1 MGYDYGTA
9 TTAEESLLAG
19 FFAGMFSVFWI
30 CVLLAIAVVGIIGL
44 WKVFEKAGEEGWKVL
59 IPFYNMY
66 ILFKITWGNG
76 WLFLL
81 LLIPVVHVVI
91 PIITLYKLAKSF
103 GKGVGFFFGLWFL
116 YPVFIMILGFGPDQY
131 RGGVQQNV
139 NITYNND
146 SSWDN
151 VYSSNND
158 FAPQNNSPVNT
169 PVNSGN
175 ETFMQ
180 GQGEPTRNN
189 AAQSWGTPTNS
200 NTTQN
205 QGTPM
210 NNSGASNWEA
220 PSNNNV
226 AQNQGAPMNNSGAS
240 SWGTPTNNNVAQNQ
254 GAPMNNS
261 GASNQEA
268 PANNNAAPSQSN
280 PAGNNIS
287 NAPNAPNSSND
298 TKNINN
304 INNDPHFGGWE

>member
-180 GQGEPTRNN
+180 GQGEQPTGSNTAQNWGAPVNNN
-189 AAQSWGTPTNS
+189 AAPS
-200 NTTQN
+200 

-210 NNSGASNWEA
+210 NNGGAQNWEA
-220 PSNNNV
+220 
-226 AQNQGAPMNNSGAS
+226 
-240 SWGTPTNNNVAQNQ
+240 PTNNNVAQNQ

-261 GASNQEA
+261 GASNREA

-287 NAPNAPNSSND
+287 NAPNAPNAPNSSND

>member
-131 RGGVQQNV
+131 RGGVQQKV

-151 VYSSNND
+151 VYSSSND
-158 FAPQNNSPVNT
+158 FTPQNNSPVNT

-175 ETFMQ
+175 ESFMQ
-180 GQGEPTRNN
+180 GQGEQPTGSNT
-189 AAQSWGTPTNS
+189 AQSWGTPTNS

-240 SWGTPTNNNVAQNQ
+240 NR
-254 GAPMNNS
+254 
-261 GASNQEA
+261 EA
-268 PANNNAAPSQSN
+268 PANNNAAPGQSN

>member
-240 SWGTPTNNNVAQNQ
+240 NW
-254 GAPMNNS
+254 
-261 GASNQEA
+261 EA

-287 NAPNAPNSSND
+287 NAPNAPNTPNSSND

>member
-1 MGYDYGTA
+1 M
-9 TTAEESLLAG
+9 
-19 FFAGMFSVFWI
+19 
-30 CVLLAIAVVGIIGL
+30 
-44 WKVFEKAGEEGWKVL
+44 
-59 IPFYNMY
+59 
-66 ILFKITWGNG
+66 
-76 WLFLL
+76 
-81 LLIPVVHVVI
+81 VI

-240 SWGTPTNNNVAQNQ
+240 SW
-254 GAPMNNS
+254 
-261 GASNQEA
+261 EA

-287 NAPNAPNSSND
+287 NAPNSSND

>member
-19 FFAGMFSVFWI
+19 FFAGMFSVFWV

-169 PVNSGN
+169 PNSGN

-240 SWGTPTNNNVAQNQ
+240 NW
-254 GAPMNNS
+254 
-261 GASNQEA
+261 EA

-287 NAPNAPNSSND
+287 NTPNAPNSSND

-304 INNDPHFGGWE
+304 INNINNDPHFGGWE

>member
-116 YPVFIMILGFGPDQY
+116 YPVFIMILGFGPGQY

-175 ETFMQ
+175 ESFMQ
-180 GQGEPTRNN
+180 GQGEQPT
-189 AAQSWGTPTNS
+189 GS
-200 NTTQN
+200 NTAQNWGAPANNNVVQN
-205 QGTPM
+205 QGPQVS
-210 NNSGASNWEA
+210 NSGASNWEV
-220 PSNNNV
+220 S
-226 AQNQGAPMNNSGAS
+226 
-240 SWGTPTNNNVAQNQ
+240 
-254 GAPMNNS
+254 
-261 GASNQEA
+261 
-268 PANNNAAPSQSN
+268 ANNNAAPSQSN
-280 PAGNNIS
+280 QAGNNIP
-287 NAPNAPNSSND
+287 NAPNENPNSSND

-304 INNDPHFGGWE
+304 DPHFGGWE

>member
-19 FFAGMFSVFWI
+19 FFAGMFSVFWV

-44 WKVFEKAGEEGWKVL
+44 WKVFEKAGEEGWKAL

-66 ILFKITWGNG
+66 ILYKITWGNG

-81 LLIPVVHVVI
+81 LLIPIANAVI
-91 PIITLYKLAKSF
+91 AIITLYKLAESF
-103 GKGVGFFFGLWFL
+103 GKGIGFFFGLWFL

-131 RGGVQQNV
+131 RGGVQQKV
-139 NITYNND
+139 NITYNNN

-151 VYSSNND
+151 VYSSSND
-158 FAPQNNSPVNT
+158 FTPQNNSPVNT

-175 ETFMQ
+175 ESFMQ

-189 AAQSWGTPTNS
+189 AAPS
-200 NTTQN
+200 

-210 NNSGASNWEA
+210 NNGGAQNWGAPANNNVVQNQGPQVRNSGASNWEV
-220 PSNNNV
+220 S
-226 AQNQGAPMNNSGAS
+226 
-240 SWGTPTNNNVAQNQ
+240 
-254 GAPMNNS
+254 
-261 GASNQEA
+261 
-268 PANNNAAPSQSN
+268 ANNNAAPSQSN
-280 PAGNNIS
+280 SAGNNIP
-287 NAPNAPNSSND
+287 NAPNENPNSSND

-304 INNDPHFGGWE
+304 DPHFGGWE

>member
-19 FFAGMFSVFWI
+19 FFAGMFSVFWV

-175 ETFMQ
+175 ESFMQ
-180 GQGEPTRNN
+180 GQREQPTGSNT
-189 AAQSWGTPTNS
+189 AQSWGTPTNS

-210 NNSGASNWEA
+210 NNSGAQSWGAPANNNAAQNQRPQVNNGGAQNWGA
-220 PSNNNV
+220 PANNNV
-226 AQNQGAPMNNSGAS
+226 VQNQGPQVS
-240 SWGTPTNNNVAQNQ
+240 
-254 GAPMNNS
+254 NS
-261 GASNQEA
+261 GASNWEVS
-268 PANNNAAPSQSN
+268 ANNNAAPSQSN
-280 PAGNNIS
+280 SAGNNIP
-287 NAPNAPNSSND
+287 NAPNENPNSSND

-304 INNDPHFGGWE
+304 DPHFGGWE

>member
-151 VYSSNND
+151 VYSSSND
-158 FAPQNNSPVNT
+158 FTPQNNSPVNT

-175 ETFMQ
+175 ESFMQ
-180 GQGEPTRNN
+180 GQGEQPT
-189 AAQSWGTPTNS
+189 GS
-200 NTTQN
+200 NTAQNWGAPANNNVVQN
-205 QGTPM
+205 QGPQVS
-210 NNSGASNWEA
+210 NSGASNW
-220 PSNNNV
+220 
-226 AQNQGAPMNNSGAS
+226 
-240 SWGTPTNNNVAQNQ
+240 
-254 GAPMNNS
+254 
-261 GASNQEA
+261 EA

-280 PAGNNIS
+280 SAGNNIS
-287 NAPNAPNSSND
+287 NAPNAPNAPNSSND